1 MKKIFQKI
9 KLRPQLRS
17 LFEDS
22 DNLLKDFS
30 GRSWMVLF
38 HDNTWEHV
46 YFKDDLIRLI
56 EQDHRRPISRIVDS
70 IDCITLDRD
79 VQVDASVLED

>member
-9 KLRPQLRS
+9 KLKPSLQS

-38 HDNTWEHV
+38 KDNTWERV

-56 EQDHRRPISRIVDS
+56 EQDRRRPISHIVDS
-70 IDCITLDRD
+70 INCMTLDRD
-79 VQVDASVLED
+79 IQVDASILED